1 MVLLFLS
8 FPFPSFPPSHSR
20 VGKRDRERKK
30 TTTTSFFSAVSC
42 FLQFFVFVP
51 RFARRGQMDI
61 SVHTVKVNTDS
72 CLFPTPLS
80 QLLAFSSP
88 SPSHNQV
95 RHSRN
100 DMGIDGGNKEERPVI
115 GSAVGETL

>member
-20 VGKRDRERKK
+20 VGKR
-30 TTTTSFFSAVSC
+30 TSFFSAVSC